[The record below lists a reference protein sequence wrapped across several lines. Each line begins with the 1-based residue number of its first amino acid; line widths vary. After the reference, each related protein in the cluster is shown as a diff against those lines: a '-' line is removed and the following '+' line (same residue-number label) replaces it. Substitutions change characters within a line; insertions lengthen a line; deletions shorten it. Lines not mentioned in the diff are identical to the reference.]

1 MPFFENMNM
10 KSNSKVKKK
19 LLIAAVA
26 VLAIVVAVI
35 LVCAAYLHAGRS
47 SLIGQRSRDAE
58 MLYEGHS
65 YMYDEDNINIL
76 CIGVDARGEA
86 DTVGQGDALI
96 LVTLNVRDK
105 TIRCLN
111 INRDTLAPV
120 KVFGVAGKYI
130 TTQNLQAALAFSY
143 GSDVADGAEL
153 TEYTVSE
160 LLDGLPIH
168 AYVTLDFDGISKM
181 NELVGGVTVKAMEDL
196 DRADIRQGETVTL
209 SGEQAVY
216 YVTERN
222 SASEDIGTNAARMDR
237 QKQYMCAWCGLLK
250 EKLKR
255 NPLKIWDMYEQMSG
269 YISTDISRTGMLY
282 LAWKFAGAEFTD
294 DGMYEFP
301 GSYERENYY
310 DEYIVDDAALKEQL
324 VEMFY
329 REVE

>member
-1 MPFFENMNM
+1 MPLFENMNM

-47 SLIGQRSRDAE
+47 SLRGQRSRDAE

-120 KVFGVAGKYI
+120 KVTGVAGKYI
-130 TTQNLQAALAFSY
+130 TTKNLQAALAFFHMA
-143 GSDVADGAEL
+143 VMLL
-153 TEYTVSE
+153 TVRNSRNIRYQNFS
-160 LLDGLPIH
+160 DGLPIH

-196 DRADIRQGETVTL
+196 DKSRYTPGRDSDTVGGAGGIL
-209 SGEQAVY
+209 CDR
-216 YVTERN
+216 RN

-282 LAWKFAGAEFTD
+282 LAWKFAGA
-294 DGMYEFP
+294 GVY
-301 GSYERENYY
+301 
-310 DEYIVDDAALKEQL
+310 
-324 VEMFY
+324 
-329 REVE
+329 

>member
-1 MPFFENMNM
+1 MPLFENMNM

-47 SLIGQRSRDAE
+47 SLRGQRSRNAE

-168 AYVTLDFDGISKM
+168 M
-181 NELVGGVTVKAMEDL
+181 
-196 DRADIRQGETVTL
+196 
-209 SGEQAVY
+209 
-216 YVTERN
+216 
-222 SASEDIGTNAARMDR
+222 
-237 QKQYMCAWCGLLK
+237 
-250 EKLKR
+250 
-255 NPLKIWDMYEQMSG
+255 
-269 YISTDISRTGMLY
+269 
-282 LAWKFAGAEFTD
+282 
-294 DGMYEFP
+294 
-301 GSYERENYY
+301 
-310 DEYIVDDAALKEQL
+310 
-324 VEMFY
+324 
-329 REVE
+329 